1 MIKINVTGIICY
13 ILATLFLGY
22 EMALQVSPAVMAE
35 ELMQDIGLN
44 ARSLS
49 FISMAYFGAYAVMQI
64 PSGMLFDK
72 FNTKTV
78 MTLSVAASTLGIYI
92 FLISDSALVLALG
105 RAITGFGS
113 AFAFVGALVIAHE
126 WFAKKHF
133 PILVG
138 IAQLIAALGA
148 MFGEEP
154 LAYVVNTYGWQ
165 QAVYNLSI
173 AGALITLFI
182 MFFVKNNR
190 ANKLKKSTSSFR
202 DIFARLRVLLQN
214 KQVWYLAVFAFFCWG
229 PVTVFTE
236 LWGVSFLKAHL
247 NISKIAAAKLA
258 SSIWIGIAIGAP
270 IIGFIAAKL
279 NKNRSILIFCSIAGF
294 IATLWFIFG
303 PADNIVVAHALAM
316 VFGIAAASNILVFNM
331 VLLHNSENENTGA
344 AIGFMNM
351 AVVAGGALLQPIVG
365 SIIESS
371 WDGFIRNGAH
381 WYSANDYQ
389 SGLAIIPLCFL
400 ICVITSTYAIKE

>member
-1 MIKINVTGIICY
+1 MIKINITGIICY

-113 AFAFVGALVIAHE
+113 AFAFVGVLVIAHE

-182 MFFVKNNR
+182 MFFVKNNS